1 MSNYQNLP
9 ELFFSKAKENLN
21 NQHLLKIN
29 NSTNEIDSWTW
40 SNTYSSVNKIYQFI
54 NSQNLKKDERILLV
68 SENRPE
74 WMAADIA
81 IMSNQ
86 LIAVP
91 NYITYTSRDFE
102 HILNDSK
109 PKGLI
114 VSNKDLLETVL
125 IASKKIN
132 FELQFII
139 CFDQF
144 ENTSIPNLTF
154 YDDLIEDPSVKPDK
168 YHSIQR
174 KDPAS
179 IIYTSGTQGLPKGV
193 ILSHG
198 GILSNCEGAY
208 ELLQTLKS
216 PDLTFLTWLPLSHS
230 YEHVVQFVT
239 LMMEA
244 KVFYNK
250 SIETLLPTIKV
261 AKPHIMTAVPRF
273 YNNLFAKMQI
283 NLKNQSQFKQNLFN
297 SAISLG
303 TKKLH
308 QQKLSLKE
316 KILDFLL
323 DKLVR
328 KKVKNNFGGR
338 LEAFVSG
345 GGPLDSRVGE
355 ALNALGLKTLQGY
368 GLTETS
374 PVVSCNPLH
383 KVKVETVG
391 PIFPG
396 VEVKLAEDGE
406 ILVKGENLMLG
417 YWNNQEATNK
427 TIINGWLHTGDIG
440 EFDKEGYLK
449 ITDRKKDII
458 VNAGGDNISPTRVE
472 AKLDIEPEI
481 AQSMLYGD
489 FKNYLV
495 AVIVPDKDFAL
506 NWAKENGKEQKFESI
521 VKDDDFNKL
530 MKEVVNR
537 VNKNLSVI
545 EQVRKFILID
555 HEFTIENSMMTVSMK
570 VRRFAVKDKYQ
581 EDLEKLY

>member
-1 MSNYQNLP
+1 MNKYQNLP
-9 ELFFSKAKENLN
+9 DLFFSKAQKNFK

-29 NSTNEIDSWTW
+29 NTTNEIESWTW
-40 SNTYSSVNKIYQFI
+40 SDTFRSVNKIYQFI
-54 NSQNLKKDERILLV
+54 NSQNLHKEERVLLV

-74 WMAADIA
+74 WMTADIA

-114 VSNKDLLETVL
+114 VSNKNLLDTVL

-132 FELQFII
+132 FELHFII
-139 CFDQF
+139 CFDRF
-144 ENTSIPNLTF
+144 DNSNIPNLSF
-154 YDDLIEDPSVKPDK
+154 YDDLIEDTSIKPNK
-168 YHSIQR
+168 YLSIQR

-193 ILSHG
+193 VLSHG

-208 ELLQTLKS
+208 ELLQTLKG

-250 SIETLLPTIKV
+250 SIETLLPTIKI

-283 NLKNQSQFKQNLFN
+283 NLKTQSQFKQNLFN
-297 SAISLG
+297 QAILLG

-308 QQKLSLKE
+308 QQKLSITE
-316 KILDFLL
+316 KIFDFLM

-328 KKVKNNFGGR
+328 KKVLNNFGGR
-338 LEAFVSG
+338 LKAFVSG

-427 TIINGWLHTGDIG
+427 TIIDGWLHSGDIG
-440 EFDKEGYLK
+440 EFDEEGYLK

-458 VNAGGDNISPTRVE
+458 VSLGGDNIAPS
-472 AKLDIEPEI
+472 KLENLLTLSSDIEQACVFGE
-481 AQSMLYGD
+481 Q
-489 FKNYLV
+489 KNYIAAIIILS
-495 AVIVPDKDFAL
+495 ADSKAT
-506 NWAKENGKEQKFESI
+506 KEQIDLYIEKMNT
-521 VKDDDFNKL
+521 D
-530 MKEVVNR
+530 
-537 VNKNLSVI
+537 LSQPEKI
-545 EQVRKFILID
+545 KRYHIID
-555 HEFTIENSMMTVSMK
+555 EPFTIENNLMTPTMK
-570 VRRFAVKDKYQ
+570 VRRHEVEKKYS
-581 EDLEKLY
+581 EVINGMF

>member
-1 MSNYQNLP
+1 MDKYQNLP
-9 ELFFSKAKENLN
+9 ELFFSKAQENFK

-29 NSTNEIDSWTW
+29 NTTNEIESWTW
-40 SNTYSSVNKIYQFI
+40 SDTLRSVNKIYHFI
-54 NSQNLKKDERILLV
+54 NSQNLHKEERVLLV

-74 WMAADIA
+74 WMTADIA

-102 HILNDSK
+102 HILNNSK

-114 VSNKDLLETVL
+114 VSNKNLLDTVL

-139 CFDQF
+139 CFDRF
-144 ENTSIPNLTF
+144 DNSNIPNLSF
-154 YDDLIEDPSVKPDK
+154 YDDLIEDTSIKPDK
-168 YHSIQR
+168 YLSIQR

-193 ILSHG
+193 VLSHG

-208 ELLQTLKS
+208 ELLQTLKG

-250 SIETLLPTIKV
+250 SIETLLPTIKI

-283 NLKNQSQFKQNLFN
+283 NLKTQSQFKQNLFN
-297 SAISLG
+297 QAILLG
-303 TKKLH
+303 TKKLY
-308 QQKLSLKE
+308 QQKLSITE
-316 KILDFLL
+316 KIFDFLM

-328 KKVKNNFGGR
+328 KKVLNNFGGR
-338 LEAFVSG
+338 LKAFVSG

-427 TIINGWLHTGDIG
+427 TIIDGWLHTGDIG
-440 EFDKEGYLK
+440 EFDEEGYLK

-458 VNAGGDNISPTRVE
+458 VSLGGDNIAPS
-472 AKLDIEPEI
+472 KLENLLTLSSDIEQACVFGE
-481 AQSMLYGD
+481 Q
-489 FKNYLV
+489 KNYIAAIIILS
-495 AVIVPDKDFAL
+495 ADSKAT
-506 NWAKENGKEQKFESI
+506 KEQIDLYIEKMNT
-521 VKDDDFNKL
+521 D
-530 MKEVVNR
+530 
-537 VNKNLSVI
+537 LSQPEKI
-545 EQVRKFILID
+545 KRYHIID
-555 HEFTIENSMMTVSMK
+555 EPFTIENNLMTPTMK
-570 VRRFAVKDKYQ
+570 VRRHEVEKKYS
-581 EDLEKLY
+581 EVINGMF

>member
-1 MSNYQNLP
+1 MDKYQNLP
-9 ELFFSKAKENLN
+9 QLFFSKAQENFK

-29 NSTNEIDSWTW
+29 NTTNEIESWTW
-40 SNTYSSVNKIYQFI
+40 SDTLRSVNKIYQFI
-54 NSQNLKKDERILLV
+54 NSKKLHKEERVLLV

-74 WMAADIA
+74 WMTADIA

-114 VSNKDLLETVL
+114 VSNKNLLDTVL

-139 CFDQF
+139 CFDRF
-144 ENTSIPNLTF
+144 DNTNIPNLNF
-154 YDDLIEDPSVKPDK
+154 YDDLIEDSSIEPDK
-168 YHSIQR
+168 YLFIQR
-174 KDPAS
+174 KDPAC

-193 ILSHG
+193 VLSHG

-208 ELLQTLKS
+208 ELLQTLKE

-283 NLKNQSQFKQNLFN
+283 NLKNQPQFKQNLFN
-297 SAISLG
+297 QAIILG

-308 QQKLSLKE
+308 QQKLSITE
-316 KILDFLL
+316 KIFDFLL

-328 KKVKNNFGGR
+328 KKVLNNFGGR
-338 LEAFVSG
+338 LKAFVSG

-417 YWNNQEATNK
+417 YWNNPEATKK
-427 TIINGWLHTGDIG
+427 TIIDGWLHTGDIG
-440 EFDKEGYLK
+440 EFDEEGYLK

-458 VNAGGDNISPTRVE
+458 VSLGGDNIAPS
-472 AKLDIEPEI
+472 KLENLLTLSSDIEQACVFGE
-481 AQSMLYGD
+481 Q
-489 FKNYLV
+489 KNYI
-495 AVIVPDKDFAL
+495 AAL
-506 NWAKENGKEQKFESI
+506 IILSVDSKATKEQIDLYIENMN
-521 VKDDDFNKL
+521 VD
-530 MKEVVNR
+530 
-537 VNKNLSVI
+537 LSQPEKI
-545 EQVRKFILID
+545 KRYHIID
-555 HEFTIENSMMTVSMK
+555 EPFTIENNLMTPTMK
-570 VRRFAVKDKYQ
+570 VRRHEVEKKYS
-581 EDLEKLY
+581 EVINGMF

>member
-1 MSNYQNLP
+1 MDKYQNLP
-9 ELFFSKAKENLN
+9 ELFFSKAQENLK

-29 NSTNEIDSWTW
+29 NTTNEIESWTW
-40 SNTYSSVNKIYQFI
+40 SDTLRSVNKIYQFI
-54 NSQNLKKDERILLV
+54 NSQNLHKEEGVLLV

-74 WMAADIA
+74 WMTADIA

-114 VSNKDLLETVL
+114 VSNKNLLDTVL

-139 CFDQF
+139 CFDRF
-144 ENTSIPNLTF
+144 DNSNIPNLSF
-154 YDDLIEDPSVKPDK
+154 YDDLIEDTSIKPDK
-168 YHSIQR
+168 YLSIQR

-193 ILSHG
+193 VLSHG

-208 ELLQTLKS
+208 ELLQTLKG

-261 AKPHIMTAVPRF
+261 AKPHIMTSVPRF

-283 NLKNQSQFKQNLFN
+283 NLKTQSQFKQNLFN
-297 SAISLG
+297 QAILLG

-308 QQKLSLKE
+308 QQKLSITE
-316 KILDFLL
+316 KIFDFLMN
-323 DKLVR
+323 KLVR
-328 KKVKNNFGGR
+328 KKVLNNFGGR
-338 LEAFVSG
+338 LKAFVSG

-427 TIINGWLHTGDIG
+427 TIIDGWLHTGDIG
-440 EFDKEGYLK
+440 EFDEEGYLK

-458 VNAGGDNISPTRVE
+458 VSLGGDNIAPS
-472 AKLDIEPEI
+472 KLENLLTLSSDIEQACVFGE
-481 AQSMLYGD
+481 Q
-489 FKNYLV
+489 KNYI
-495 AVIVPDKDFAL
+495 AAL
-506 NWAKENGKEQKFESI
+506 IILSADSKATKEQIDLYIEKMNVDLSQPEKIKRYHIIDES
-521 VKDDDFNKL
+521 
-530 MKEVVNR
+530 
-537 VNKNLSVI
+537 
-545 EQVRKFILID
+545 
-555 HEFTIENSMMTVSMK
+555 FTIENNLMTPTMK
-570 VRRFAVKDKYQ
+570 VRRHEVEKKYS
-581 EDLEKLY
+581 EVINGMF

>member
-1 MSNYQNLP
+1 MNRFQNLP
-9 ELFFSKAKENLN
+9 ELFFTKANLN
-21 NQHLLKIN
+21 NNNEHLLKLDD
-29 NSTNEIDSWTW
+29 SSKKVKSLKWSDTTNL
-40 SNTYSSVNKIYQFI
+40 VLKIHNF
-54 NSQNLKKDERILLV
+54 LEDKKLSDFDRVLLV

-74 WMAADIA
+74 WMASDIA
-81 IMSNQ
+81 IMSSK

-114 VSNKDLLETVL
+114 VSNKDLLDIVL
-125 IASKKIN
+125 VASKKIN
-132 FELQFII
+132 YELDFILCFEE
-139 CFDQF
+139 FD
-144 ENTSIPNLTF
+144 NSNIPNLSFLNKINNDFPTE
-154 YDDLIEDPSVKPDK
+154 IIK
-168 YHSIQR
+168 YQSIQR
-174 KDPAS
+174 SDPAS

-198 GILSNCEGAY
+198 GVLSNCEGAY
-208 ELLQTLKS
+208 ELLQSLKG

-230 YEHVVQFVT
+230 YEHVVQFVQI
-239 LMMEA
+239 MMEA

-250 SIETLLPTIKV
+250 TIETLLPTIKI

-283 NLKNQSQFKQNLFN
+283 NLKNQSTFKQNLFN
-297 SAISLG
+297 KTIYLG
-303 TKKLH
+303 TKYLH
-308 QQKLSLKE
+308 GHKFSVGE
-316 KILDFLL
+316 KILNVLL
-323 DKLVR
+323 EKLVR

-396 VEVKLAEDGE
+396 VEVKLADDGE
-406 ILVKGENLMLG
+406 ILVRGENLMLG
-417 YWNNQEATNK
+417 YWNNTEATNE
-427 TIINGWLHTGDIG
+427 TIKNGWLHTGDIG
-440 EFDKEGYLK
+440 EFDSDGYLK

-458 VNAGGDNISPTRVE
+458 VSLGGDNIAPS
-472 AKLDIEPEI
+472 KIENLLTLSPEI
-481 AQSMLYGD
+481 EQTCVFGEQ
-489 FKNYLV
+489 KNYI
-495 AVIVPDKDFAL
+495 AAL
-506 NWAKENGKEQKFESI
+506 IILSNDSKASN
-521 VKDDDFNKL
+521 DDIQNYINEIND
-530 MKEVVNR
+530 
-537 VNKNLSVI
+537 NLSQPEKI
-545 EQVRKFILID
+545 KKFQIID
-555 HEFTIENSMMTVSMK
+555 EPFSIENNLMTPTMK
-570 VRRFAVKDKYQ
+570 VRRHEVEKKYSEVINQ
-581 EDLEKLY
+581 LF

>member
-1 MSNYQNLP
+1 MDKYQNLP
-9 ELFFSKAKENLN
+9 ELFFSKAQENFK

-29 NSTNEIDSWTW
+29 NTTNEIESWTW
-40 SNTYSSVNKIYQFI
+40 SDTLRSVNKIYQFI
-54 NSQNLKKDERILLV
+54 NSQNLHKEERVLLV

-74 WMAADIA
+74 WMTADIA

-114 VSNKDLLETVL
+114 VSNKNLLDTVL

-139 CFDQF
+139 CFDRF
-144 ENTSIPNLTF
+144 DNSNIPNLSF
-154 YDDLIEDPSVKPDK
+154 YDDLIEDTSIKPDK
-168 YHSIQR
+168 YLSIQR

-193 ILSHG
+193 VLSHG
-198 GILSNCEGAY
+198 GILCNCEGAY
-208 ELLQTLKS
+208 ELLQTLKG

-250 SIETLLPTIKV
+250 SIETLLPTIKI

-283 NLKNQSQFKQNLFN
+283 NLKTQSQFKQNLFN
-297 SAISLG
+297 QAILLG

-308 QQKLSLKE
+308 QQKLSITE
-316 KILDFLL
+316 KIFDFLM

-328 KKVKNNFGGR
+328 KKVLNNFGGR
-338 LEAFVSG
+338 LKAFVSG

-427 TIINGWLHTGDIG
+427 TIIDGWLHTGDIG
-440 EFDKEGYLK
+440 EFDEEGYLK

-458 VNAGGDNISPTRVE
+458 VSLGGDNIAPS
-472 AKLDIEPEI
+472 KLENLLTLSSDIEQACVFGE
-481 AQSMLYGD
+481 Q
-489 FKNYLV
+489 KNYIAAIIILS
-495 AVIVPDKDFAL
+495 ADSKAT
-506 NWAKENGKEQKFESI
+506 KEQIDLYIEKMNT
-521 VKDDDFNKL
+521 D
-530 MKEVVNR
+530 
-537 VNKNLSVI
+537 LSQPEKI
-545 EQVRKFILID
+545 KRYHIID
-555 HEFTIENSMMTVSMK
+555 EPFTIENNLMTPTMK
-570 VRRFAVKDKYQ
+570 VRRHEVEKKYS
-581 EDLEKLY
+581 EVINGMF

>member
-168 YHSIQR
+168 YRSIQR

-308 QQKLSLKE
+308 QQKLSLNE

-328 KKVKNNFGGR
+328 KKVINNFGGR

-427 TIINGWLHTGDIG
+427 TIINGWLYTGDIG

-458 VNAGGDNISPTRVE
+458 VSLGGDNIAPS
-472 AKLDIEPEI
+472 KLENLLTLSSDIEQACVFGE
-481 AQSMLYGD
+481 Q
-489 FKNYLV
+489 KNYI
-495 AVIVPDKDFAL
+495 AAL
-506 NWAKENGKEQKFESI
+506 IILSSDSKATKEQI
-521 VKDDDFNKL
+521 DL
-530 MKEVVNR
+530 Y
-537 VNKNLSVI
+537 I
-545 EQVRKFILID
+545 EKMNADLTQPEKIKRYHIIN
-555 HEFTIENSMMTVSMK
+555 EPFTIENNLMTPTMK
-570 VRRFAVKDKYQ
+570 VRRHEVEKKYS
-581 EDLEKLY
+581 EVINGMF

>member
-1 MSNYQNLP
+1 MDKYQNLP
-9 ELFFSKAKENLN
+9 QLFFSKAQENFK

-29 NSTNEIDSWTW
+29 NTTNEIESWTW
-40 SNTYSSVNKIYQFI
+40 SDTLRSVNKIYQFI
-54 NSQNLKKDERILLV
+54 NSKKLHKEERVLLV

-74 WMAADIA
+74 WMTADIA

-114 VSNKDLLETVL
+114 VSNKNLLDTVL

-132 FELQFII
+132 LELQFII
-139 CFDQF
+139 CFDRF
-144 ENTSIPNLTF
+144 DNTNIPNLNF
-154 YDDLIEDPSVKPDK
+154 YDDLIEDSSIEPDK
-168 YHSIQR
+168 YLFIQR
-174 KDPAS
+174 KDPAC

-193 ILSHG
+193 VLSHG

-208 ELLQTLKS
+208 ELLQTLKE

-283 NLKNQSQFKQNLFN
+283 NLKNQPQFKQNLFN
-297 SAISLG
+297 QAIILG

-308 QQKLSLKE
+308 QQKLSITE
-316 KILDFLL
+316 KIFDFLL

-328 KKVKNNFGGR
+328 KKVLNNFGGR
-338 LEAFVSG
+338 LKAFVSG

-417 YWNNQEATNK
+417 YWNNPEATKK
-427 TIINGWLHTGDIG
+427 TIIDGWLHTGDIG
-440 EFDKEGYLK
+440 EFDEEGYLK

-458 VNAGGDNISPTRVE
+458 VSLGGDNIAPS
-472 AKLDIEPEI
+472 KLENLLTLSSDIEQACVFGE
-481 AQSMLYGD
+481 Q
-489 FKNYLV
+489 KNYIAAIIILS
-495 AVIVPDKDFAL
+495 ADSKAT
-506 NWAKENGKEQKFESI
+506 KEQIDLYIEKMNT
-521 VKDDDFNKL
+521 D
-530 MKEVVNR
+530 
-537 VNKNLSVI
+537 LSQPEKI
-545 EQVRKFILID
+545 KRYHIID
-555 HEFTIENSMMTVSMK
+555 EPFTIENNLMTPTMK
-570 VRRFAVKDKYQ
+570 VRRHEVEKKYS
-581 EDLEKLY
+581 EVINGMF

>member
-1 MSNYQNLP
+1 MDKYQNLP
-9 ELFFSKAKENLN
+9 ELFFSKAQENFK

-29 NSTNEIDSWTW
+29 NTTNEIESWTW
-40 SNTYSSVNKIYQFI
+40 SDTLRSVNKIYHFI
-54 NSQNLKKDERILLV
+54 NSQNLHKEERVLLV

-74 WMAADIA
+74 WMTADIA

-114 VSNKDLLETVL
+114 VSNKNLLDTVL

-139 CFDQF
+139 CFDRF
-144 ENTSIPNLTF
+144 ENSNIPNLSF
-154 YDDLIEDPSVKPDK
+154 YDDLIEDTSIKPDK
-168 YHSIQR
+168 YLSIQR

-193 ILSHG
+193 VLSHG

-208 ELLQTLKS
+208 ELLQTLKG

-250 SIETLLPTIKV
+250 SIETLLPTIKI

-283 NLKNQSQFKQNLFN
+283 NLKTQSQFKQNLFN
-297 SAISLG
+297 QAILLG
-303 TKKLH
+303 TKKLY
-308 QQKLSLKE
+308 QQKLSITE
-316 KILDFLL
+316 KIFDFLM

-328 KKVKNNFGGR
+328 KKVLNNFGGR
-338 LEAFVSG
+338 LKAFVSG

-427 TIINGWLHTGDIG
+427 TIIDGWLHTGDIG
-440 EFDKEGYLK
+440 EFDEEGYLK

-458 VNAGGDNISPTRVE
+458 VSLGGDNIAPS
-472 AKLDIEPEI
+472 KLENLLTLSSDIEQACVFGE
-481 AQSMLYGD
+481 Q
-489 FKNYLV
+489 KNYIAAIIILS
-495 AVIVPDKDFAL
+495 ADSKAT
-506 NWAKENGKEQKFESI
+506 KEQIDLYIEKMNT
-521 VKDDDFNKL
+521 D
-530 MKEVVNR
+530 
-537 VNKNLSVI
+537 LSQPEKI
-545 EQVRKFILID
+545 KRYHIID
-555 HEFTIENSMMTVSMK
+555 EPFTIENNLMTPTMK
-570 VRRFAVKDKYQ
+570 VRRHEVEKKYS
-581 EDLEKLY
+581 EVINGMF